1 MRVKAEQL
9 SSQIQNKLPLIS
21 VVYGDEALLVEEAAD
36 QIRLQA
42 KKQGIAERQV
52 WHADARFD
60 WSKLRFADESL
71 SLFASQKL
79 VEIRLPSAAPGKEGG
94 EFLRQFAEQPAPDTN
109 LLLITGKLS
118 AQQQK
123 TKWFT
128 ALENA
133 GISVPIWPVSL
144 EMLPRWIQ
152 QRMRQKG
159 LQASPVVAN
168 MLAERTEGNLFAAA
182 QEIDKLV
189 LLSSDGQVDEQLLI
203 ESVADSARFEA
214 FSLMDVVYAGQAAKI
229 PRMLRMLQAEG
240 NDVLAVF
247 SAVSWSLHRM
257 IDMADQIEN
266 GVQPAQ
272 VFASQKPPVWDKA
285 RPLIQSGL
293 RRHAAAKWRTFLPQ
307 MAAIDRAAKG
317 GGHDNAWRMLTTL
330 CLQVAGVP
338 MNLQQT

>member
-9 SSQIQNKLPLIS
+9 NSQLQHSLPVIS
-21 VVYGDEALLVEEAAD
+21 VVFGDEALLVEETAD
-36 QIRLQA
+36 QIRQQA
-42 KKQGIAERQV
+42 RAHGVSERQV

-60 WSKLRFADESL
+60 WSKLRFADDSL

-79 VEIRLPSAAPGKEGG
+79 IEIRLPSGAPGKEGG
-94 EFLRQFAEQPAPDTN
+94 EFLRQFAEQPVTDTF
-109 LLLITGKLS
+109 LLLITGKLTP
-118 AQQQK
+118 QQQK
-123 TKWFT
+123 SKWFS

-133 GISVPIWPVSL
+133 GISIPVWPVGI

-159 LQASPVVAN
+159 LQSTPSVAN
-168 MLAERTEGNLFAAA
+168 LLAERTEGNLFAAA

-189 LLSSDGQVDEQLLI
+189 LLSPDGHVDEQLLI
-203 ESVADSARFEA
+203 DSVADSARFEA
-214 FSLMDVVYAGQAAKI
+214 FSLMDAVYTGQSAKI

-257 IDMADQIEN
+257 IDMAVQLEN
-266 GVQPAQ
+266 GAQAAQ

-293 RRHAAAKWRTFLPQ
+293 RRHSAAEWRAFLPQ

-317 GGHDNAWRMLTTL
+317 GGYDNAWRMLTTL

-338 MNLQQT
+338 MQLQQT

>member
-9 SSQIQNKLPLIS
+9 SSQIQRSFPVTS

-36 QIRLQA
+36 TIRQQA
-42 KKQGIAERQV
+42 KVHGIAERQV

-60 WSKLRFADESL
+60 WSKLRFSDESL

-79 VEIRLPSAAPGKEGG
+79 VEIRLPSGAPGKEGG
-94 EFLRQFAEQPAPDTN
+94 AFLREFAEQPAPDTF
-109 LLLITGKLS
+109 LLLITGKLTP
-118 AQQQK
+118 QQQK
-123 TKWFT
+123 AKWFT
-128 ALENA
+128 ALESA
-133 GISVPIWPVSL
+133 GISVPLWPVSI

-152 QRMRQKG
+152 QRMQQKG
-159 LQASPVVAN
+159 LQANFSVATL
-168 MLAERTEGNLFAAA
+168 LAERTEGNLFAAA

-189 LLSSDGQVDEQLLI
+189 LLSPDGNVDEPLLM

-214 FSLMDVVYAGQAAKI
+214 FSLMDAVYAGQSDKI

-257 IDMADQIEN
+257 IDMADQLDK
-266 GVQPAQ
+266 GAAPAQ
-272 VFASQKPPVWDKA
+272 VFSSQKPPVWDKA

-317 GGHDNAWRMLTTL
+317 GGNDNAWRMLTTL

-338 MNLQQT
+338 MQLQQT

>member
-9 SSQIQNKLPLIS
+9 SLHIQRNLPIIS
-21 VVYGDEALLVEEAAD
+21 MVFGDEALLVEEAAD
-36 QIRLQA
+36 QIRQQA
-42 KKQGIAERQV
+42 KLQGIAERKV
-52 WHADARFD
+52 WHVDTRFD
-60 WSKLRFADESL
+60 WSKLRFTDDSL

-79 VEIRLPSAAPGKEGG
+79 VEIRLPSAAPGKQGG
-94 EFLRQFAEQPAPDTN
+94 EFLRQFAEQPAPDTF
-109 LLLITGKLS
+109 LLLITGKLTP
-118 AQQQK
+118 QQQK
-123 TKWFT
+123 AKWFT
-128 ALENA
+128 ALENS
-133 GISVPIWPVSL
+133 GMTVPIWPVSL
-144 EMLPRWIQ
+144 AMLPRWIQ
-152 QRMRQKG
+152 QRMQYKG
-159 LQASPVVAN
+159 LQANPSVAT

-189 LLSSDGQVDEQLLI
+189 LLSSDGQVDEQLLA

-214 FSLMDVVYAGQAAKI
+214 FSLMDAVYAGQAAKI
-229 PRMLRMLQAEG
+229 PRMLRILQAEG

-257 IDMADQIEN
+257 IDMAFQIES

-293 RRHAAAKWRTFLPQ
+293 HRHTAAKWRMFLPQ

-317 GGHDNAWRMLTTL
+317 GGHDTAWRMLTTL

-338 MNLQQT
+338 MQLQQI